1 MKGVGRG
8 GEGGAAPPKLFSLF
22 PGPNP
27 PAGMTEDSPNRIDP
41 NAIPQVNA
49 LYSQYN
55 NDSSDRWLTSNN
67 YLTLKNI
74 NLSYDFPTNWV
85 NALRMQSIN
94 IGMSIDNVFIEAKRK
109 GMNPQYGFQGGQGR
123 YYVPARVFA
132 FQLNLK
138 F

>member
-1 MKGVGRG
+1 
-8 GEGGAAPPKLFSLF
+8 
-22 PGPNP
+22 
-27 PAGMTEDSPNRIDP
+27 MTEDSPNRIDP

-94 IGMSIDNVFIEAKRK
+94 IGMSIDNVFIAAKRK
-109 GMNPQYGFQGGQGR
+109 GMNPQYGFQGGQSR
-123 YYVPARVFA
+123 YYV
-132 FQLNLK
+132 LK
-138 F
+138 RECLPSSLI